1 VTALCFRLEFHAIVH
16 TTKDFQTEWKRYKA
30 AVRTVSQD
38 ESATQ
43 ELLAEIEDDMDE
55 SLESFNLRR
64 AAKSL

>member
-1 VTALCFRLEFHAIVH
+1 MH